1 MREGG
6 RRGDRNVQ
14 AFLHELSMLFS
25 PPIGSGRDASVCR
38 TLWELGSCQESG
50 PTAELP
56 FPVVSR
62 ESSGHPREGVGLL
75 WPPPFPGLG
84 VWEAGTPPP

>member
-1 MREGG
+1 MYRYFYMSS
-6 RRGDRNVQ
+6 
-14 AFLHELSMLFS
+14 ACFFS
-25 PPIGSGRDASVCR
+25 PPPSIGSGRDASVCR

-62 ESSGHPREGVGLL
+62 ESSGHPREGAGLL
-75 WPPPFPGLG
+75 WPPSFPGLG